1 MNTNNR
7 TIVEEDQFMAML
19 EPTDSAADDSK
30 KVKPGTDKVT
40 VYDLMRLLGVCYTTA
55 TEKMGNYK
63 RALKKEGRDISNMA
77 GAITI
82 GDYCHATGITV
93 PELIQWREYQQL
105 LRERERQ
112 KQDAIGVKAPLAG
125 GVT

>member
-1 MNTNNR
+1 
-7 TIVEEDQFMAML
+7 MAKKST
-19 EPTDSAADDSK
+19 ETAAGMDI
-30 KVKPGTDKVT
+30 VT
-40 VYDLMRLLGVCYTTA
+40 VNDLMEQLGVCYNTA
-55 TEKMGNYK
+55 AEKMGNYK
-63 RALKKEGRDISNMA
+63 RALQKEGRDVSNMA

-112 KQDAIGVKAPLAG
+112 NQDAIGVRAPSTG
-125 GVT
+125 GAT